1 MFQQACSSLLVT
13 ENSFFSLDAN
23 NRMEQVG
30 EDGGS
35 SMLSYIEF
43 LTYLF
48 IKNKRIL
55 SSVMM
60 IYNEL
65 RRSDGFI
72 LRRSS

>member
-1 MFQQACSSLLVT
+1 
-13 ENSFFSLDAN
+13 
-23 NRMEQVG
+23 
-30 EDGGS
+30 
-35 SMLSYIEF
+35 MLSYIEF

-72 LRRSS
+72 LCNETKSPNPLETVGWGILIYLTSKIISVLFRFP

>member
-1 MFQQACSSLLVT
+1 
-13 ENSFFSLDAN
+13 
-23 NRMEQVG
+23 MEQVG

-72 LRRSS
+72 LRRSSLYFPEKGCHLGTNRSDNET